1 MKEYL
6 LLASLAGILAFASC
20 SVPPMAVDSDFKQ
33 QAEELPVEGRK
44 VFKPNGSFRLGN
56 YTVANVKRGWVN
68 MGGFSIFSYNNVKAS
83 QQYQFSLQ
91 STEGNE
97 WFVFGASK
105 LQEKSLKDNTGVTI
119 EVAPNMEYYA
129 SHFTSPESG
138 QWHLLTIDPRHYLE
152 RKKFEGELSNGKTTY
167 KIAPVYKFEGKT
179 LPMSE
184 IIGYEFRDEN
194 GVAGA
199 VQVVNNGKAWMK
211 PELTTDTR
219 MVLASA
225 MASLLL
231 YDKLN
236 ESVES
241 FELN

>member
-1 MKEYL
+1 MKKYL
-6 LLASLAGILAFASC
+6 LIASVAGTMIFSSC
-20 SVPPMAVDSDFKQ
+20 SVPQMAVESGFKQ

-44 VFKPNGSFRLGN
+44 AFKPNGSFTIGN
-56 YTVANVKRGWVN
+56 YTVANVDRGWANV
-68 MGGFSIFSYNNVKAS
+68 GGFSIFSYNNVKAE
-83 QQYQFSLQ
+83 QKYQFSLQ
-91 STEGNE
+91 NGQGRE
-97 WFVFGASK
+97 WYVFGASK

-152 RKKFEGELSNGKTTY
+152 RKKFEGELSNGSATF
-167 KIAPVYKFEGKT
+167 KIAPVYKFEGKA
-179 LPMSE
+179 LPLSE
-184 IIGYEFRDEN
+184 IIGYEFRDGETI
-194 GVAGA
+194 VGA
-199 VQVVNNGKAWMK
+199 VQVVNNGNVWLN
-211 PELTTDTR
+211 PRLTPDTR

-236 ESVES
+236 EPVENV
-241 FELN
+241 ELN